1 MHVLMKVLSDNM
13 VQLLI
18 ILHVLIALALIG
30 LVFMQQGKGSD
41 IGASF
46 GSGGSN
52 TVFGSQGSLSFLFK
66 LTAFLAVIFFVNS
79 IVLNHW
85 FASHTSQVLS
95 PAPSA
100 AVPQQQPTQGMP
112 GAGALP
118 GVPDK
123 P

>member
-1 MHVLMKVLSDNM
+1 MKVLSDNM
-13 VQLLI
+13 IQLLI

-66 LTAFLAVIFFVNS
+66 LTAVLAVVFFSNS
-79 IVLNHW
+79 IILNHW
-85 FASHTSQVLS
+85 FAKHAQTSPSPGLS
-95 PAPSA
+95 AGT
-100 AVPQQQPTQGMP
+100 QQHSSNSSSGSDAM
-112 GAGALP
+112 P
-118 GVPDK
+118 GVPEK
-123 P
+123 KK